1 MKLNGVDVYGG
12 DGKNILSKIDYD
24 FAIVKMSGNPQ
35 DYDWDYV
42 NPYAKKQ
49 ADDCMKKT
57 GLLGLYHF
65 TWGKSNPET
74 EADFFIEQVK
84 KIGYLGKSMLC
95 IDYEAQAVKNGRK
108 WVKGFADR
116 IMEKTGQIPVIY
128 ASSSVIRSQKLGD
141 LGYPIWCANYYK
153 GYDRING
160 YDTSGCKIGY
170 DNSLIWQF
178 TSSGRLKGHSGN
190 LDLNIFYGT
199 KDDFKKYMGVVKK
212 KESNPETKP
221 AKKKKTIEQ
230 LAKEVIAGKWG
241 NGDVRKEKLEEAG
254 YNYSTVQARV
264 NKIIA
269 QTLSKVVRVG
279 CKVKVKAGANQYGR
293 TKGFSSFVYKD
304 TFKVVEVRGNR
315 VVIADKDCV
324 IGAIAKGDCIVQ

>member
-1 MKLNGVDVYGG
+1 
-12 DGKNILSKIDYD
+12 
-24 FAIVKMSGNPQ
+24 
-35 DYDWDYV
+35 
-42 NPYAKKQ
+42 
-49 ADDCMKKT
+49 
-57 GLLGLYHF
+57 
-65 TWGKSNPET
+65 
-74 EADFFIEQVK
+74 
-84 KIGYLGKSMLC
+84 MLC
-95 IDYEAQAVKNGRK
+95 IDYEAQAVKKGRK
-108 WVKGFADR
+108 WVKEFADR

-264 NKIIA
+264 NKIIT
-269 QTLSKVVRVG
+269 QTQSKVVKVG
-279 CKVKVKAGANQYGR
+279 CKVKVKAGANQYGK

-315 VVIADKDCV
+315 VVIADKDGV
-324 IGAIAKGDCIVQ
+324 IGAISKSDCIVQ